1 MKSLE
6 EIRQQLYSEEFQL
19 TRHALKR
26 QTERNISNDEIR
38 EISENVVIIED
49 YPDDKYAPSS
59 LLLGFTKTDRAL
71 HIQVSRMESDVT
83 KIITLYEPNQN
94 DWIDFKVRRI
104 N

>member
-59 LLLGFTKTDRAL
+59 LLLGFTKADRAL
-71 HIQVSRMESDVT
+71 HIHVYIKESDVT